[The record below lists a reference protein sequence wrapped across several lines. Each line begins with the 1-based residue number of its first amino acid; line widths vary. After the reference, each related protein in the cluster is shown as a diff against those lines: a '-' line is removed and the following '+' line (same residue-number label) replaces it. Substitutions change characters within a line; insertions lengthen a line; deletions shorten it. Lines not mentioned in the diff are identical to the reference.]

1 MSWILIAGAALAML
15 LIAIGIVVYLVLLD
29 AFPPERTEG

>member
-1 MSWILIAGAALAML
+1 MNWILIGGAALVML

-29 AFPPERTEG
+29 AFPPEREEG